1 MINELCVFLKHNGE
15 KKAAQALLEALGRH
29 SNTAEQLDV
38 LSKTAFDIKDY
49 PLAVKLTE
57 RLVPLI
63 SNPKALYDVNSNLIT
78 SYVHSNYPEKSMEM
92 ILEQEKLVPNDRDR
106 DLTKAYTLFM
116 LARRDEA
123 EAILRENL
131 ANPYITEKVRTEI
144 NFNLGTYDLYKDNFQ
159 EGLYRFLIY
168 GRKLG
173 NWKKPALPYTM
184 WNGEDISGKTLV
196 ILAEAGIGDEFI
208 NIRFMK
214 HLQDRGITPYWYTD
228 RKDLREI
235 YRYNG
240 FNVLESKD
248 EYKDVYWC
256 HSMDLPVLLKLQYE
270 DLWYGPYLKAKPCDV
285 PKELNIVATKI
296 GLRWQGNIHYDDD
309 LHRSLNLKN
318 LMQTINDVD
327 REVVLYSIQ
336 RDDGVED
343 LAGVSGIIPLHD
355 KTLNT
360 FNETLNVIEKLDIV
374 ITSCT
379 SIAHAAA
386 AMGKRTIIFT
396 PISAYYTW
404 CNSWGEKSPWYGDNV
419 TILRQTKPRCWKE
432 PLDRLKDILLCE
444 L

>member
-1 MINELCVFLKHNGE
+1 
-15 KKAAQALLEALGRH
+15 
-29 SNTAEQLDV
+29 
-38 LSKTAFDIKDY
+38 
-49 PLAVKLTE
+49 
-57 RLVPLI
+57 
-63 SNPKALYDVNSNLIT
+63 
-78 SYVHSNYPEKSMEM
+78 
-92 ILEQEKLVPNDRDR
+92 
-106 DLTKAYTLFM
+106 
-116 LARRDEA
+116 
-123 EAILRENL
+123 
-131 ANPYITEKVRTEI
+131 
-144 NFNLGTYDLYKDNFQ
+144 
-159 EGLYRFLIY
+159 
-168 GRKLG
+168 
-173 NWKKPALPYTM
+173 
-184 WNGEDISGKTLV
+184 
-196 ILAEAGIGDEFI
+196 
-208 NIRFMK
+208 MK

-240 FNVLESKD
+240 FNVLDSKD
-248 EYKDVYWC
+248 DIKNSYWC
-256 HSMDLPVLLKLQYE
+256 HSMDLPVLLTLQYE

-285 PKELNIVATKI
+285 PKELDISAVKI

-318 LMQTINDVD
+318 LMQVVDDVD
-327 REVVLYSIQ
+327 RNVMLYSIQ

-386 AMGKRTIIFT
+386 AMGKRTIIFA